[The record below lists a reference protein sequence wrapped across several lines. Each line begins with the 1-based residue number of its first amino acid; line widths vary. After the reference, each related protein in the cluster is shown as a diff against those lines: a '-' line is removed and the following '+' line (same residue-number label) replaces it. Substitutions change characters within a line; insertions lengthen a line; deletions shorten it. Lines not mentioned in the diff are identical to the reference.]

1 MRAKGT
7 HIFKTDAKK
16 FITAFSPRNIW
27 NYILLSFLFETK
39 RTESLLSKNG
49 QKLKNKRK
57 PQSKDCKSGGR
68 RELPAW
74 IRQTVSSNPNSEFAK
89 SLPLFY
95 QDTELS
101 L

>member
-1 MRAKGT
+1 MVL
-7 HIFKTDAKK
+7 
-16 FITAFSPRNIW
+16 FIIVFS
-27 NYILLSFLFETK
+27 FFFFDTK

-57 PQSKDCKSGGR
+57 PQSKDYKSGGR

-74 IRQTVSSNPNSEFAK
+74 IRQTVSSNLNSEFAK
-89 SLPLFY
+89 GLPLFH

>member
-27 NYILLSFLFETK
+27 NYILLFFLFETK

-57 PQSKDCKSGGR
+57 PKSKDCKSGGR

-74 IRQTVSSNPNSEFAK
+74 IR
-89 SLPLFY
+89 
-95 QDTELS
+95 
-101 L
+101 